1 MQLNTDLSQ
10 RVVLH
15 AENLPWVSS
24 PASGIDRRMLERD
37 GAEQGRATSIV
48 RYAPGSSFE
57 PHAHPRGE
65 EILVI
70 EGEFQDEHGV
80 YPKGSY
86 IKNPPGSSHAPASPK
101 GCTLLVKLY
110 HLPLEDSQR
119 IVIRDA
125 DQTWYAGAVKG
136 LQVMPLS
143 ESNSTHTA
151 FVRWAPGT
159 MFNRHQHMGGEEIWV
174 VEGTFEDEH
183 GQYPQATWIRSPHM
197 STHQPFSRE
206 GCLIMVKVGHLHS

>member
-57 PHAHPRGE
+57 PHAHPQGE
-65 EILVI
+65 EIFVI

-80 YPKGSY
+80 YPEGTY

-101 GCTLLVKLY
+101 GCTLFVKLH
-110 HLPLEDSQR
+110 HLPPEDSQR
-119 IVIRDA
+119 IVIRA
-125 DQTWYAGAVKG
+125 SDQQWFAGVAKG

-143 ESNSTHTA
+143 ESSSTHTA

-174 VEGTFEDEH
+174 MEGTFEDEH
-183 GQYPQATWIRSPHM
+183 GQYPQSTWIRSPHM
-197 STHQPFSRE
+197 SAHQPFSRE
-206 GCLIMVKVGHLHS
+206 GCLILVKVGHLRS